1 MIFEKC
7 DWLVK
12 EFNSINFNNLP
23 HGIIINGPK
32 GVGKNLLAKKISE
45 KIISNFQE
53 NLNINQQ
60 NLVDKNNHPD
70 LYLLDKDKYLLKDIR
85 RQKKDSK
92 NWDVEKGFNDVVSF
106 LTLTPSISKN
116 KVVCMI
122 NADTMNNIA
131 QNALLKSLEEPAPF
145 SYIIMTTSRSKALNQ
160 TIYSR
165 CQVINIPFLSPN
177 KIDNWLLNNGIND
190 YSSLD
195 FPSFAT
201 PFSILDDI
209 QSDNQNCYKEFI
221 SILIDFISQKIDQSQ
236 AIKLLND
243 IDISFI
249 SKINYFVEFYKIL
262 LKARILEQDLS
273 GIYKVFNSK
282 NFNKL
287 KISNLINDINNLRDD
302 LYDVTSINETHVLNY
317 FFSELKLSIRQ

>member
-165 CQVINIPFLSPN
+165 CQVINIPFLSSS
-177 KIDNWLLNNGIND
+177 KIDNWLLNNGISD

-221 SILIDFISQKIDQSQ
+221 SILIDFISQKIDQNQ
-236 AIKLLND
+236 AIKLLNE

-249 SKINYFVEFYKIL
+249 SKMNYFVEFYKIL

-282 NFNKL
+282 SFNKL
-287 KISNLINDINNLRDD
+287 KISNLISDINNLRDD
-302 LYDVTSINETHVLNY
+302 LFDVTSINETHVLNY

>member
-236 AIKLLND
+236 AIKLLNE

>member
-165 CQVINIPFLSPN
+165 CQVINIPFLSSN

-236 AIKLLND
+236 AIKLLNE
-243 IDISFI
+243 IDITFI
-249 SKINYFVEFYKIL
+249 LKINYFVEFYKIL

>member
-165 CQVINIPFLSPN
+165 CQVINIPFLSSST
-177 KIDNWLLNNGIND
+177 IDNWLLNNGISD
-190 YSSLD
+190 YTSLD

-209 QSDNQNCYKEFI
+209 QSNNQNCYKEFI
-221 SILIDFISQKIDQSQ
+221 SILIDFISQKIDQNQ
-236 AIKLLND
+236 AIKLLNE

-249 SKINYFVEFYKIL
+249 SKMNYFVEFYKIL

>member
-1 MIFEKC
+1 MIFDKC

-53 NLNINQQ
+53 NLNTNHQ

-92 NWDVEKGFNDVVSF
+92 NWDEEKGFNDVVSF

-165 CQVINIPFLSPN
+165 CQVINIPFLSSS
-177 KIDNWLLNNGIND
+177 KIDNWLLNNGISD

-209 QSDNQNCYKEFI
+209 QSDKQNCYKEFI
-221 SILIDFISQKIDQSQ
+221 SILIDFISQKIDQNQ
-236 AIKLLND
+236 AIKLLNE

-249 SKINYFVEFYKIL
+249 SKMNYFVEFYKIL

-287 KISNLINDINNLRDD
+287 KISNLISDINNLRDD
-302 LYDVTSINETHVLNY
+302 LFDVTSINETHVLNY
-317 FFSELKLSIRQ
+317 FFSELKLSIKQ

>member
-1 MIFEKC
+1 MIFDKC

-23 HGIIINGPK
+23 HGIIINGPN

-165 CQVINIPFLSPN
+165 CQVINIPFLSSS
-177 KIDNWLLNNGIND
+177 KIDNWLLNNGISD

-221 SILIDFISQKIDQSQ
+221 SILIDFISQKIDQNQ
-236 AIKLLND
+236 AIKLLNE

-249 SKINYFVEFYKIL
+249 SKMNYFVEFYKIL

-287 KISNLINDINNLRDD
+287 KISNLISDINNLRDD
-302 LYDVTSINETHVLNY
+302 LFDVTSINETHVLNY
-317 FFSELKLSIRQ
+317 FFSELKLSIKQ

>member
-12 EFNSINFNNLP
+12 EFNSINFKNLP

-165 CQVINIPFLSPN
+165 CQVINIPFLSSN

-236 AIKLLND
+236 AIKLLNE
-243 IDISFI
+243 IDITFI

>member
-7 DWLVK
+7 DWLLK

-236 AIKLLND
+236 AIKLLNE

>member
-165 CQVINIPFLSPN
+165 CQVINIPFLSSN

-201 PFSILDDI
+201 PFLILDDI

-236 AIKLLND
+236 AIKLLNE
-243 IDISFI
+243 IDITFI

>member
-165 CQVINIPFLSPN
+165 CQVINIPFLSTN

-236 AIKLLND
+236 AIKLLNE
-243 IDISFI
+243 IDITFI

>member
-1 MIFEKC
+1 MKFEKC
-7 DWLVK
+7 DWLVDS
-12 EFNSINFNNLP
+12 FNSLNFKNLA
-23 HGIIINGPK
+23 HGIIINGPR
-32 GVGKNLLAKKISE
+32 GVGKKLLAKKISE

-53 NLNINQQ
+53 NLRDDFQ
-60 NLVDKNNHPD
+60 NLIDKKNHPD

-85 RQKKDSK
+85 RQKKDAT
-92 NWDVEKGFNDVVSF
+92 NWDEEKGFNDVVSF

-122 NADTMNNIA
+122 NADSMNNIA

-145 SYIIMTTSRSKALNQ
+145 SYIIMTTSRSKALSQ

-165 CQVINIPFLSPN
+165 CQVVNIPFIGTN
-177 KIDNWLLNNGIND
+177 KIDAWLMENGITD
-190 YSSLD
+190 YTSND

-209 QSDNQNCYKEFI
+209 QSNKQNCYKEFI
-221 SILIDFISQKIDQSQ
+221 SILINFISLKIDQNQ

-243 IDISFI
+243 LDISLI
-249 SKINYFVEFYKIL
+249 LKMNYFVEFYKII
-262 LKARILEQDLS
+262 LKARITNEDLS
-273 GIYKVFNSK
+273 GIYKVFNSRS
-282 NFNKL
+282 FNKL
-287 KISNLINDINNLRDD
+287 KISNLINDINNLRHD

-317 FFSELKLSIRQ
+317 FFSELKLSIKQ

>member
-1 MIFEKC
+1 
-7 DWLVK
+7 LVK

-165 CQVINIPFLSPN
+165 CQVINIPFLSSN

-236 AIKLLND
+236 AIKLLNE
-243 IDISFI
+243 IDITFI

>member
-7 DWLVK
+7 NWLVK

-236 AIKLLND
+236 AIKLLNE

>member
-1 MIFEKC
+1 
-7 DWLVK
+7 
-12 EFNSINFNNLP
+12 
-23 HGIIINGPK
+23 
-32 GVGKNLLAKKISE
+32 
-45 KIISNFQE
+45 
-53 NLNINQQ
+53 
-60 NLVDKNNHPD
+60 
-70 LYLLDKDKYLLKDIR
+70 
-85 RQKKDSK
+85 
-92 NWDVEKGFNDVVSF
+92 
-106 LTLTPSISKN
+106 
-116 KVVCMI
+116 MI

-165 CQVINIPFLSPN
+165 CQVINIPFLSSN

-236 AIKLLND
+236 AIKLLNE
-243 IDISFI
+243 IDITFI

>member
-165 CQVINIPFLSPN
+165 CQVINIPFLSSN

-236 AIKLLND
+236 AIKLLNE
-243 IDISFI
+243 IDITFI

-287 KISNLINDINNLRDD
+287 KISNLISDINNLRDD
-302 LYDVTSINETHVLNY
+302 LFDVTSINETHVLNY
-317 FFSELKLSIRQ
+317 FFSELKLSIKQ

>member
-165 CQVINIPFLSPN
+165 CQVINIPFLSSN

-236 AIKLLND
+236 AIKLLNE
-243 IDISFI
+243 IDITFI

-287 KISNLINDINNLRDD
+287 KISI
-302 LYDVTSINETHVLNY
+302 
-317 FFSELKLSIRQ
+317 

>member
-1 MIFEKC
+1 MIFDKC

-92 NWDVEKGFNDVVSF
+92 NWDEEKGFNDVVSF

-165 CQVINIPFLSPN
+165 CQVINIPFLSSS
-177 KIDNWLLNNGIND
+177 KIDNWLLNNGISD

-221 SILIDFISQKIDQSQ
+221 SILIDFISQKIDQNQ
-236 AIKLLND
+236 AIKLLNE

-249 SKINYFVEFYKIL
+249 SKMNYFVEFYKIL

-287 KISNLINDINNLRDD
+287 KISNLISDINNLRDD
-302 LYDVTSINETHVLNY
+302 LFDVTSINETHVLNY
-317 FFSELKLSIRQ
+317 FFSELKLSIKQ

>member
-1 MIFEKC
+1 
-7 DWLVK
+7 
-12 EFNSINFNNLP
+12 
-23 HGIIINGPK
+23 
-32 GVGKNLLAKKISE
+32 
-45 KIISNFQE
+45 
-53 NLNINQQ
+53 
-60 NLVDKNNHPD
+60 
-70 LYLLDKDKYLLKDIR
+70 LDKDKYLLKDIR

-92 NWDVEKGFNDVVSF
+92 NWDEEKGFNDVVSF

-165 CQVINIPFLSPN
+165 CQVINIPFLSSS
-177 KIDNWLLNNGIND
+177 KIDNWLLNNGISD

-221 SILIDFISQKIDQSQ
+221 SILIDFISQKIDQNQ
-236 AIKLLND
+236 AIKLLNE

-249 SKINYFVEFYKIL
+249 SKMNYFVEFYKIL

-287 KISNLINDINNLRDD
+287 KISNLISDINNLRDD
-302 LYDVTSINETHVLNY
+302 LFDVTSINETHVLNY
-317 FFSELKLSIRQ
+317 FFSELKLSIKQ

>member
-236 AIKLLND
+236 AIKLLNE
-243 IDISFI
+243 IDITFI